1 MLLNGLLFFDAAT
14 QAGEKYTCTDCG
26 KIGMNRVEQ
35 LNALALL
42 RLLSAVP
49 LSERQRQ
56 VLDLRSQG
64 LSYVA
69 VGRHLQISGER
80 VRQIEARL
88 RTIARRLSED
98 PFYDGGTKRIVW
110 LDERLLSSGYVLEQ
124 ACSFMCEYLF
134 RAANVNCS
142 RVAWMQPLAA
152 VPFLASCQLA
162 GAYLNTGRARLCV
175 IWYEEL
181 LRKSFFWN

>member
-1 MLLNGLLFFDAAT
+1 
-14 QAGEKYTCTDCG
+14 
-26 KIGMNRVEQ
+26 MNRAEQ

-64 LSYVA
+64 LSYGA

-98 PFYDGGTKRIVW
+98 PF
-110 LDERLLSSGYVLEQ
+110 
-124 ACSFMCEYLF
+124 
-134 RAANVNCS
+134 
-142 RVAWMQPLAA
+142 
-152 VPFLASCQLA
+152 
-162 GAYLNTGRARLCV
+162 
-175 IWYEEL
+175 
-181 LRKSFFWN
+181 